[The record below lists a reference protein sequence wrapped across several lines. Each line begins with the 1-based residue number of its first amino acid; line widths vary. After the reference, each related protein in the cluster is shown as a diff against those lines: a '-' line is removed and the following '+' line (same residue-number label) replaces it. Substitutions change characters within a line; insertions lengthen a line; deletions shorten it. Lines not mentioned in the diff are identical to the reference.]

1 MRRCAPALVTA
12 LLAAVIPWAGAGAT
26 SVPAAPACPLFP
38 SNSFWH
44 ADVSKLPVD
53 GKSATYVSS
62 IGATASVHPDFGTVY
77 AGAPNGIPYDVVDN
91 SHATT
96 SINFRYSSESDAGPY
111 PFGSDIHIEG
121 GSDRHAIMLNSDTCT
136 LYELFDAR

>member
-1 MRRCAPALVTA
+1 MWKRATH
-12 LLAAVIPWAGAGAT
+12 AGST
-26 SVPAAPACPLFP
+26 FL
-38 SNSFWH
+38 
-44 ADVSKLPVD
+44 
-53 GKSATYVSS
+53 
-62 IGATASVHPDFGTVY
+62 HPDFGPPSY
-77 AGAPNGIPYDVVDN
+77 GIPYDVVDN

-136 LYELFDAR
+136 LHELFDAR